1 MSKPHPTP
9 AESFKLWEELFDNGS
24 SWSECDH
31 FARAFLA
38 RWGSPQTGNVSP
50 EEARELVSEL
60 RYQRIFHTSDEYTAE
75 LLKQAEDMIELLI
88 APPIVQ

>member
-38 RWGSPQTGNVSP
+38 RWGSPQTVNVSS
-50 EEARELVSEL
+50 EEAKELVSEL
-60 RYQRIFHTSDEYTAE
+60 RYQRIFRISDEDTRE
-75 LLKQAEDMIELLI
+75 LLKQAEEMIELLI

>member
-1 MSKPHPTP
+1 MSKPHPTS
-9 AESFKLWEELFDNGS
+9 AESIDLWEELFDNGS

-50 EEARELVSEL
+50 EEAKELVSEL
-60 RYQRIFHTSDEYTAE
+60 IYQLIFGISDVDVRE
-75 LLKQAEDMIELLI
+75 LLKQAEEMIEILTTPAENL
-88 APPIVQ
+88 